1 MLKTTLNP
9 SQTAYKAAIESK
21 TKLKTNATKTQSNTK
36 KFSNTPRNVG
46 EILKLYL
53 LPIYPFMEGTKQC

>member
-21 TKLKTNATKTQSNTK
+21 TKLKTNVTKTQPNTK
-36 KFSNTPRNVG
+36 KSLTHK
-46 EILKLYL
+46 E
-53 LPIYPFMEGTKQC
+53 M